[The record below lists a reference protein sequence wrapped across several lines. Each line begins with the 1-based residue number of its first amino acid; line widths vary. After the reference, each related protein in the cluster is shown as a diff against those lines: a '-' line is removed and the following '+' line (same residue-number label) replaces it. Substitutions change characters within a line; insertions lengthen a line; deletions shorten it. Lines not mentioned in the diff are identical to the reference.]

1 MPGRYIPPH
10 LRGREASSNNSN
22 GTGTGTSGTSSS
34 TSKPFR
40 SESSSN
46 GGSRWNNIDNRGNND
61 RNGHRYGGRNDNHY
75 NNETSNAHR
84 NGGRS
89 SAGTPGGGKSRWA
102 NVDRSAIASGNH
114 SSSRYGNNY
123 NNNYSNNGRF
133 NSSQDNRQKFAN
145 VEAIFFG
152 DSFIKLFGLL
162 NDYSDS
168 VLKAPQKIEVQKY
181 KAASAKG
188 LCRDG
193 NENRA
198 KIFKTIETV
207 RRQNELRNNSNS
219 NNNPSTRAYQD
230 LERLVFCFGSVDVH
244 MSFYFKKYVQ
254 GQPLTDDDLRA
265 IAIDYV
271 DFVADLETTNATDT
285 SRKPLT
291 KLIVGIYPS
300 PLCDKDVGSSLLA
313 YGSLENEDQVSAVND
328 SDDKHIELRQARV
341 DLFNQ
346 AIRERCDYHNSQ
358 ETNNGTLE
366 YWDVREELLTQDEIN
381 QRLKV
386 KDAYKDVSD
395 LNIHLI
401 HETTLQLWVKKWPWY
416 EALTTTSGSNSARG
430 RQASFLEYLQE
441 TFDEY
446 RKTKPWAE
454 RTHVAETNGIQ
465 LA

>member
-1 MPGRYIPPH
+1 MPGRYVPPH
-10 LRGREASSNNSN
+10 LRGRDSSGSNNN
-22 GTGTGTSGTSSS
+22 GGNSSS
-34 TSKPFR
+34 RSFR
-40 SESSSN
+40 SENTGN
-46 GGSRWNNIDNRGNND
+46 GGSRWKNLDNHGNDD
-61 RNGHRYGGRNDNHY
+61 RNGHRYGGRNDNQY
-75 NNETSNAHR
+75 NNETGKAHR
-84 NGGRS
+84 NGGRAS
-89 SAGTPGGGKSRWA
+89 VGTGGGKSRWA
-102 NVDRSAIASGNH
+102 NVDRSAIAAGNH
-114 SSSRYGNNY
+114 SSSRYGNSYNNNY
-123 NNNYSNNGRF
+123 NNNRRF
-133 NSSQDNRQKFAN
+133 NSSQDNRQKFAH
-145 VEAIFFG
+145 VKAIFFG

-168 VLKAPQKIEVQKY
+168 VLKAPQRIEVQKY

-198 KIFKTIETV
+198 KILKTIETV
-207 RRQNELRNNSNS
+207 RRQNELHSSSNH
-219 NNNPSTRAYQD
+219 PSKAYQN

-254 GQPLTDDDLRA
+254 GQPLTNDDLRT
-265 IAIDYV
+265 IAINYV
-271 DFVADLETTNATDT
+271 DFVSDLETTNASDT
-285 SRKPLT
+285 STFNRPLT

-300 PLCDKDVGSSLLA
+300 PLCDKDVGASLLA
-313 YGSLENEDQVSAVND
+313 YGSLENEEQVAAVDD

-341 DLFNQ
+341 DLFNK
-346 AIRERCDYHNSQ
+346 ALRERCDYHNNQ
-358 ETNNGTLE
+358 ETNNGKLE
-366 YWDVREELLTQDEIN
+366 YWDVRDELLTRDEIN
-381 QRLKV
+381 QRPKV

-416 EALTTTSGSNSARG
+416 EALTTTSGSNGGRAR
-430 RQASFLEYLQE
+430 RTSFLDYLQK